1 VIEPHRNSVERPW
14 RRATSLVAAAVAA
27 ALLAGCA
34 PLLVG
39 GAVIGTGLVVS
50 DRRTTGT
57 QLEDQSI
64 ELKASSRIREVAT
77 LGRVNATSYN
87 RVVLLTGEVPGET
100 EKAAVERAVRAVEN
114 VQGVVNELAVMP
126 NTSLAQRSND
136 AVLGTKVKATFVDT
150 KDLQANAFKVV
161 ADRGIVYLMGRVTE
175 REANRATDIAR
186 SVSGVQKVVRV
197 LEIISEQ
204 EMQRIARGAP
214 PAAQAAQPAS
224 APR

>member
-1 VIEPHRNSVERPW
+1 MIDLRIQGPA
-14 RRATSLVAAAVAA
+14 RRVRVASALAAVVTASM
-27 ALLAGCA
+27 LAGCA

-39 GAVIGTGLVVS
+39 TAVVGTGLVVS

-64 ELKASSRIREVAT
+64 ELKAASRIRDAAT
-77 LGRVNATSYN
+77 LGRVSATSYN
-87 RVVLLTGEVPGET
+87 RIVLLTGEVPGEA
-100 EKAAVERAVRAVEN
+100 EKAAAERAVRAVEN

-126 NTSLAQRSND
+126 NTTLGQRSND
-136 AVLGTKVKATFVDT
+136 AVLGTKVKASFVDT

-175 REANRATDIAR
+175 REAHRATEIAR
-186 SVSGVQKVVRV
+186 SVAGVQKVVRV
-197 LEIISEQ
+197 LEIISED
-204 EMQRIARGAP
+204 ELQRIARGAP
-214 PAAQAAQPAS
+214 PVAQGAS

>member
-1 VIEPHRNSVERPW
+1 MIDLRIQGPARRVRVGSVL
-14 RRATSLVAAAVAA
+14 AAVVAASM
-27 ALLAGCA
+27 LAGCA

-39 GAVIGTGLVVS
+39 TAVVGTGLVVS

-64 ELKASSRIREVAT
+64 ELKAASRIRDAAT
-77 LGRVNATSYN
+77 LGRVSATSYN
-87 RVVLLTGEVPGET
+87 RIVLLTGEVPGEA
-100 EKAAVERAVRAVEN
+100 EKAAAERAVRAVEN

-126 NTSLAQRSND
+126 NTTLGQRSND
-136 AVLGTKVKATFVDT
+136 AVLGTKVKASFVDT

-175 REANRATDIAR
+175 REAHRATEIAR
-186 SVSGVQKVVRV
+186 SVAGVQKVVRV
-197 LEIISEQ
+197 LEIISED
-204 EMQRIARGAP
+204 ELQRIARGAP
-214 PAAQAAQPAS
+214 PVAQGAS

>member
-1 VIEPHRNSVERPW
+1 VIDLRIQGPA
-14 RRATSLVAAAVAA
+14 RRVRVASALAAVVTASM
-27 ALLAGCA
+27 LAGCA

-39 GAVIGTGLVVS
+39 TAVVGTGLVVS

-64 ELKASSRIREVAT
+64 ELKAASRIRDAAT
-77 LGRVNATSYN
+77 LGRVSATSYN
-87 RVVLLTGEVPGET
+87 RIVLLTGEVPGEA
-100 EKAAVERAVRAVEN
+100 EKAAAERAVRAVEN

-126 NTSLAQRSND
+126 NTTLGQRSND
-136 AVLGTKVKATFVDT
+136 AVLGTKVKASFVDT

-175 REANRATDIAR
+175 REAHRATEIAR
-186 SVSGVQKVVRV
+186 SVAGVQKVVRV
-197 LEIISEQ
+197 LEIISED
-204 EMQRIARGAP
+204 ELQRIARGAP
-214 PAAQAAQPAS
+214 PVAQGAS

>member
-1 VIEPHRNSVERPW
+1 M
-14 RRATSLVAAAVAA
+14 
-27 ALLAGCA
+27 LAGCA

-39 GAVIGTGLVVS
+39 TAVVGTGLVVS

-64 ELKASSRIREVAT
+64 ELKAASRIRDAAT
-77 LGRVNATSYN
+77 LGRVSATSYN
-87 RVVLLTGEVPGET
+87 RIVLLTGEVPGEA
-100 EKAAVERAVRAVEN
+100 EKAAAERAVRAVEN

-126 NTSLAQRSND
+126 NTTLGQRSND
-136 AVLGTKVKATFVDT
+136 AVLGTKVKASFVDT

-175 REANRATDIAR
+175 REAHRATEIAR
-186 SVSGVQKVVRV
+186 SVAGVQKVVRV
-197 LEIISEQ
+197 LEIISED
-204 EMQRIARGAP
+204 ELQRIARGAP
-214 PAAQAAQPAS
+214 PVAQGAS

>member
-1 VIEPHRNSVERPW
+1 MIDLRIQWPA
-14 RRATSLVAAAVAA
+14 RRVRVASALAAVVAASM
-27 ALLAGCA
+27 LAGCA

-39 GAVIGTGLVVS
+39 TAVVGTGLVVS

-64 ELKASSRIREVAT
+64 ELKAASRIREAAT
-77 LGRVNATSYN
+77 LGRVSATSYN
-87 RVVLLTGEVPGET
+87 RIVLLTGEVPGEA
-100 EKAAVERAVRAVEN
+100 EKAAAERAVRAVEN

-126 NTSLAQRSND
+126 NTTLGQRSND
-136 AVLGTKVKATFVDT
+136 TVLGTKVKASFVDT

-175 REANRATDIAR
+175 REANRATEIAR
-186 SVSGVQKVVRV
+186 SVAGVQKVVRV
-197 LEIISEQ
+197 LEIISED
-204 EMQRIARGAP
+204 ELQRIARGAP
-214 PAAQAAQPAS
+214 PVAQGAS

>member
-1 VIEPHRNSVERPW
+1 M
-14 RRATSLVAAAVAA
+14 
-27 ALLAGCA
+27 LAGCA

-39 GAVIGTGLVVS
+39 TAVVGTGLVVS

-64 ELKASSRIREVAT
+64 ELKAASRIRDAAT
-77 LGRVNATSYN
+77 LGRVSATSYN
-87 RVVLLTGEVPGET
+87 RIVLLTGEVPGEA
-100 EKAAVERAVRAVEN
+100 EKAAAERAVRAVEN

-126 NTSLAQRSND
+126 NTTLGQRSND
-136 AVLGTKVKATFVDT
+136 TVLGTKVKASFVDT

-175 REANRATDIAR
+175 REAHRATEIAR
-186 SVSGVQKVVRV
+186 SVAGVQKVVRV
-197 LEIISEQ
+197 LEIISED
-204 EMQRIARGAP
+204 ELQRIARGAP
-214 PAAQAAQPAS
+214 PVAQGAS